1 MLKYPPAPHRR
12 DRNGKSVRYESEKAT
27 QPDTNASL
35 QSELYYAK
43 HAQELLRTSSILD
56 VISDAVLVTDNKAR
70 VTYMNRAAELLT
82 GQSRQYAIGRPLD
95 KIFKVLDAITRVSR
109 SNQAKHVIVT
119 GNAVSMHNSG
129 LLLTP
134 ENQEV
139 SIEDSATPLYGDN
152 QEIVG
157 VMIVF
162 HDTRYSREATA
173 KMTYLAQHDPLTG
186 LLNRYA
192 FTERF
197 EQSAALARRHGKKMV
212 LLFIDLDNFK
222 ELNDTL
228 GHSNG
233 DQVLKKLSQVV
244 LLCVRVTDHVCRYG
258 GDEFV
263 VLLSDI
269 EQPEQAFSVV
279 DKIRSAANEL
289 MTLDGQAISLQL
301 SIGVSI
307 YPDHGH
313 ALEALIPHADAA
325 MYRVK
330 STKPGK
336 QKMQ

>member
-1 MLKYPPAPHRR
+1 MLRYPKAPHRR
-12 DRNGKSVRYESEKAT
+12 DRYGQNFRYESGKAIPSGT
-27 QPDTNASL
+27 KAS
-35 QSELYYAK
+35 QHREVNYAR
-43 HAQELLRTSSILD
+43 HAEEMLRTSSLLD
-56 VISDAVLVTDNKAR
+56 VISDAVLVTDNRAR

-82 GQSRQYAIGRPLD
+82 GISLQYAIGRPLE
-95 KIFKVLDAITRVSR
+95 KTFKVLDAITRLSR
-109 SNQAKHVIVT
+109 KNQAKHVIVT

-129 LLLTP
+129 LLMTP

-139 SIEDSATPLYGDN
+139 SIEDSATPLYDEN
-152 QEIVG
+152 KEIVG

-162 HDTRYSREATA
+162 HDTRYTREATA

-197 EQSAALARRHGKKMV
+197 EQSAALALRHDKKMV

-233 DQVLKKLSQVV
+233 DLVLKKLSHEM
-244 LLCVRVTDHVCRYG
+244 LTCIRVTDHICRFG

-269 EQPEQAFSVV
+269 EKPEQAFSVV
-279 DKIRSAANEL
+279 DKIRAAANDL
-289 MTLDGQAISLQL
+289 MTLNGQPISLQL

-307 YPDHGH
+307 FPDHGES
-313 ALEALIPHADAA
+313 LEALIPHADAA

-330 STKPGK
+330 STKPGN
-336 QKMQ
+336 QKTL